1 MELTFAG
8 VVGVEDLFSSSDV
21 DGRLSLRE
29 LSVRENMK
37 MTIKILKSDAALRWN
52 IND

>member
-1 MELTFAG
+1 MFLRVWQVLKVYTMELTFAG

-37 MTIKILKSDAALRWN
+37 
-52 IND
+52 